1 MKPLIKKM
9 QTDTEVKMKES
20 KDFIA
25 DRCFIVIS
33 SPKDKAARVAIPKP
47 PLKYPPYMLTTVT
60 PRNWGRLL
68 RFSFFSVLLGLKIK
82 SKVANK
88 INQGNKD
95 INILSSVL
103 INNRAPRIELEL
115 AITVKVIRC
124 LGFKSR

>member
-25 DRCFIVIS
+25 DRCLIVIS

-60 PRNWGRLL
+60 LETGVDYYDFL
-68 RFSFFSVLLGLKIK
+68 FF
-82 SKVANK
+82 
-88 INQGNKD
+88 Q
-95 INILSSVL
+95 
-103 INNRAPRIELEL
+103 
-115 AITVKVIRC
+115 
-124 LGFKSR
+124 FF